1 MDEKTLTISVE
12 PLEDVKRRMLA
23 SLRGAADATARHTF
37 ASAEL
42 MSRTLTPARWNILEA
57 MTGAGE
63 IGIRELARRLGRDVK
78 AVHTDMAALV
88 TAGLV
93 ERTAAGK
100 YLFPYDRVRVHFEF
114 GAPVM
119 AA

>member
-1 MDEKTLTISVE
+1 M
-12 PLEDVKRRMLA
+12 
-23 SLRGAADATARHTF
+23 
-37 ASAEL
+37 
-42 MSRTLTPARWNILEA
+42 
-57 MTGAGE
+57 
-63 IGIRELARRLGRDVK
+63 K

-100 YLFPYDRVRVHFEF
+100 YLFPYDRVRVHFEL
-114 GAPVM
+114 GAPAM